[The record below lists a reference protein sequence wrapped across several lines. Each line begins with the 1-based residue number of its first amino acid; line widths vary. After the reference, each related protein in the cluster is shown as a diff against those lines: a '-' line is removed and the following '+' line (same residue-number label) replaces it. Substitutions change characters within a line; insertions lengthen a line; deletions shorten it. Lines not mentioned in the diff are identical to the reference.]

1 MQKGIGQKKQA
12 SRMQGLNMSLYNQ
25 SIQVV
30 PDGWGSP
37 GHICTSLVKEE
48 GSCHEETQVC
58 SVGKV

>member
-1 MQKGIGQKKQA
+1 
-12 SRMQGLNMSLYNQ
+12 MQGLNMSLYNQ